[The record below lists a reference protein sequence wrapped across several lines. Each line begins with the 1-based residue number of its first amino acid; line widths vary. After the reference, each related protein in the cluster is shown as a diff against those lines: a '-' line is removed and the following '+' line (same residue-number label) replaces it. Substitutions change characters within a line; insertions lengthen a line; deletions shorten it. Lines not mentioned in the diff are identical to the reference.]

1 MHRRPLKRRASRK
14 GVVVQVGKRP
24 VSLKT
29 RKIEW
34 GAYLRRLLTVSSGLE
49 SIIQK
54 LLVKQRGLFS
64 CTRGARARGRIFLIG
79 QRQSHRTEM
88 LTTSLQLRLSSEVL
102 RVRPELPYELELIGR
117 DVDFLFRKVILAL
130 FRKVILAL
138 GGLL

>member
-1 MHRRPLKRRASRK
+1 M
-14 GVVVQVGKRP
+14 GKRP

-54 LLVKQRGLFS
+54 LLVKQRGLLS
-64 CTRGARARGRIFLIG
+64 CTRGARAWGRIFLIG
-79 QRQSHRTEM
+79 QRQSHRAEM
-88 LTTSLQLRLSSEVL
+88 LTTSLQLRLSSEVF

-117 DVDFLFRKVILAL
+117 DVDFLFRKVMLAL
-130 FRKVILAL
+130 FRQVILAL